1 MSQLGMSI
9 NVSAALFSETT
20 KPDFFFDETITKPA
34 HAFKIIHTLTM
45 LKS

>member
-20 KPDFFFDETITKPA
+20 KPDFFDETMTKAA
-34 HAFKIIHTLTM
+34 HAFKIIHTNTM